1 MGATLAAQ
9 TGGTTKEVMAQLW
22 HASARA
28 ALIYQHAVNYRDR
41 DIARALDQIGR
52 HAGED
57 ARERRAIEP

>member
-1 MGATLAAQ
+1 
-9 TGGTTKEVMAQLW
+9 MAQLW

-57 ARERRAIEP
+57 AREGRAIEP